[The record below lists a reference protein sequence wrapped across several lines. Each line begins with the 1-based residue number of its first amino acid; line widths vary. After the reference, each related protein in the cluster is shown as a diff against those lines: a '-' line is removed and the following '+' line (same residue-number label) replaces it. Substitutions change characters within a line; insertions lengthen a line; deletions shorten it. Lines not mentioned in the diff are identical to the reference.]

1 MVCFGRLT
9 FEWELYWHNG
19 SNVDPTDK
27 NKMVKFSDL
36 KEMSTASIYSL
47 NLVVKANKLPP
58 NTYHTAIFKA
68 FRPSGQFGEYLHTFI
83 TNSPPENGESLLDR
97 HGVAKTQ
104 RAPMVL
110 MSSSPWRQ
118 LKMHFISI
126 SVRTICNS
134 GHERSRLEKRREI
147 SLL

>member
-27 NKMVKFSDL
+27 NKMVKFPDL
-36 KEMSTASIYSL
+36 KEMSTTSIYSL
-47 NLVVKANKLPP
+47 NLVVKANTLPP

-97 HGVAKTQ
+97 YAVDETQ
-104 RAPMVL
+104 RDAMVL
-110 MSSSPWRQ
+110 ISSSPWRQ
-118 LKMHFISI
+118 LKMHFTSI

-134 GHERSRLEKRREI
+134 GHERSRHEKRREI
-147 SLL
+147 NLL

>member
-19 SNVDPTDK
+19 SNVDPTDTS
-27 NKMVKFSDL
+27 KMVKFPDL
-36 KEMSTASIYSL
+36 KEMSTTTIYSL

-83 TNSPPENGESLLDR
+83 TNSPPENGESLLHR
-97 HGVAKTQ
+97 YGVTKTQ
-104 RAPMVL
+104 
-110 MSSSPWRQ
+110 
-118 LKMHFISI
+118 
-126 SVRTICNS
+126 
-134 GHERSRLEKRREI
+134 
-147 SLL
+147 